1 MLSAGPS
8 WLSPP
13 PRFSQAQGGSHLLGQ
28 PTPAGPSAPS
38 SPPPPQSLPWSS
50 HTPRPPPGALSS
62 IVITTRAH
70 RLNTP
75 SDPQAPGICLHP
87 PRIAVSIGRLCP
99 QHSQGC
105 PEYRCFD
112 WQVGTP
118 PLRQAG
124 SLASGRGPAGLRQ
137 LRSRHWRGGKGS
149 QGKCSES
156 HPEWW
161 GAAQGSAPPGALF
174 FPPPP
179 ASVQDACGRGSAPL
193 PLTPGGC
200 FLRLL
205 QARGA
210 TGRRGQWCCHTLPP
224 PDTHP
229 ACPGRMLLQRPAP

>member
-1 MLSAGPS
+1 MANQPLRV
-8 WLSPP
+8 LQ
-13 PRFSQAQGGSHLLGQ
+13 PRPVLLHPKASLEFSHPQA
-28 PTPAGPSAPS
+28 
-38 SPPPPQSLPWSS
+38 
-50 HTPRPPPGALSS
+50 TPRRPELHCDHYPCSSAQHSIRPPGAGRVS
-62 IVITTRAH
+62 
-70 RLNTP
+70 
-75 SDPQAPGICLHP
+75 CLHP

-105 PEYRCFD
+105 PESRCFD

-137 LRSRHWRGGKGS
+137 LRSRHWRGGKSS

-161 GAAQGSAPPGALF
+161 GAPQGSAPPGALLF
-174 FPPPP
+174 PPQGSASPGALLFPPPP

-200 FLRLL
+200 FLSLL

-210 TGRRGQWCCHTLPP
+210 TGRRGQRCCHTLPP

>member
-1 MLSAGPS
+1 MLI
-8 WLSPP
+8 
-13 PRFSQAQGGSHLLGQ
+13 GSTLH
-28 PTPAGPSAPS
+28 PTP
-38 SPPPPQSLPWSS
+38 
-50 HTPRPPPGALSS
+50 
-62 IVITTRAH
+62 
-70 RLNTP
+70 RLRE
-75 SDPQAPGICLHP
+75 GICLHP
-87 PRIAVSIGRLCP
+87 PRIAISIGRLCP

-161 GAAQGSAPPGALF
+161 GAPQGSAPPGALL

-200 FLRLL
+200 FLSLL

-210 TGRRGQWCCHTLPP
+210 TGRRGQRCCHTLPP